1 MSTRIKNTRK
11 AKMENMCE
19 FAKNIIELNKKL
31 NNLKHN
37 NEARARIVEDIHDA
51 EYRIT
56 ELLLTSMA

>member
-1 MSTRIKNTRK
+1 MWACKKHYWSK
-11 AKMENMCE
+11 
-19 FAKNIIELNKKL
+19 KKL